1 MNMENI
7 LSTEEK
13 KKENNILEELKES
26 FNLK

>member
-1 MNMENI
+1 MNMANI

>member
-13 KKENNILEELKES
+13 KNGNNILEELKES